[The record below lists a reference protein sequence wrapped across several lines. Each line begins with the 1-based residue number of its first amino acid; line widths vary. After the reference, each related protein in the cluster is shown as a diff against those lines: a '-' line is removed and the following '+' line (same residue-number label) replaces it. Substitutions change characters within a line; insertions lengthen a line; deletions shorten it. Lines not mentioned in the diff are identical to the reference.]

1 MSIKVLSIGAEVAL
15 CASAEIAKRQLAE
28 SLAAGV
34 PVWVDLEAPAA
45 DEVAI
50 LSDVFRFH
58 PLAIEDCLHGLQRPK
73 LDEYPGYMFAVVHA
87 VSAETTAGTFHPTEF
102 DLFISKDYIV
112 TFHSQ
117 RTPSLDHLY
126 KDYCQS
132 AAWRDRSTGFL
143 LQAIMGTLV
152 DDYFPVIDDMEDRL
166 EGIEHRIFHRPDRE
180 LLSLSF
186 KLRRSIF
193 MVRKSLSPER
203 EVLNGL
209 LRRDFVFMRPE
220 DRAYFM
226 DVYDRI
232 LRLFDFADNLHEL
245 LSNAMESYL
254 SSISNRLNEIMKVLT
269 VISTI
274 VMPLTLIAGIYGM
287 NFVYMPEIHWRYGY
301 PFALLSMVV
310 VTVIMLVYFRKKGWF

>member
-1 MSIKVLSIGAEVAL
+1 MSIRVLCRGTVPAVCEGAEA
-15 CASAEIAKRQLAE
+15 AKRQISE
-28 SLAAGV
+28 SLATGV
-34 PVWVDLEAPAA
+34 PIWVDMEAPES

-50 LSDVFRFH
+50 LSDVFHFH
-58 PLAIEDCLHGLQRPK
+58 PLAIQDCLDGLQRPK
-73 LDEYPGYMFAVVHA
+73 LDEYPGYLFAIVHA
-87 VSAETTAGTFHPTEF
+87 VSGETTGGVFRPAEF
-102 DLFISKDYIV
+102 DLFISRDYVV

-117 RTPSLDHLY
+117 RASSLDHLY

-143 LQAIMGTLV
+143 VQAIMGTLV
-152 DDYFPVIDDMEDRL
+152 DDYFPVIDNMEDRL
-166 EGIEHRIFHRPDRE
+166 EGIEHRIFQKPDRD
-180 LLSLSF
+180 LLALSF

-209 LRRDFVFMRPE
+209 LRRDFAFMRPE

-254 SSISNRLNEIMKVLT
+254 SSISNRLNETMKVLT

-287 NFVYMPEIHWRYGY
+287 NFAYMPEIHWRYGY
-301 PFALLSMVV
+301 PVALLSMVV
-310 VTVIMLVYFRKKGWF
+310 VTVIMLIYFRRKGWF

>member
-1 MSIKVLSIGAEVAL
+1 M
-15 CASAEIAKRQLAE
+15 
-28 SLAAGV
+28 
-34 PVWVDLEAPAA
+34 
-45 DEVAI
+45 
-50 LSDVFRFH
+50 LSDVFHFH

-73 LDEYPGYMFAVVHA
+73 LDEYPGYMFVVIHA
-87 VSAETTAGTFHPTEF
+87 VSRDTTGGVFHPTEF
-102 DLFISKDYIV
+102 DLFVSKDYIV

-117 RTPSLDHLY
+117 TMTSLDHLY

-132 AAWRDRSTGFL
+132 AVWEDRSTGFL
-143 LQAIMGTLV
+143 LQAILGTLV
-152 DDYFPVIDDMEDRL
+152 DDYFPVIENMEDRL
-166 EGIEHRIFHRPDRE
+166 QGIEHRIFQSPDQA
-180 LLSLSF
+180 LLALSF
-186 KLRRSIF
+186 RLRRSIF

-209 LRRDFVFMRPE
+209 LRRDFAFMKPE

-269 VISTI
+269 VITTI
-274 VMPLTLIAGIYGM
+274 IMPLTLIAGVYGM
-287 NFVYMPEIHWRYGY
+287 NFVYMPEIRWLYGY
-301 PFALLSMVV
+301 PVALLSMVV
-310 VTVIMLVYFRKKGWF
+310 VTIIMLIYFRRKDWL